1 MEDGKDIEEIIPS
14 EIGSYPD
21 FYQNV
26 ADSILG
32 KTTLI
37 ASAEQARDVIK
48 IIELGY
54 QSQFERRVIAIENKL
69 IAY

>member
-1 MEDGKDIEEIIPS
+1 MIPS

-54 QSQFERRVIAIENKL
+54 QSQLERRVVSVENTL

>member
-1 MEDGKDIEEIIPS
+1 
-14 EIGSYPD
+14 
-21 FYQNV
+21 
-26 ADSILG
+26 LG

-54 QSQFERRVIAIENKL
+54 QSQVERRVVSVENTL